1 MSQSQSLPFPNIW
14 SRTCRRLTTRVFTHK
29 DVASTNGVI
38 ESQYSVLYGSVA
50 IIFLVSG
57 LQLSPQKL
65 RQNLTNWRLH
75 ILTQGISFVVIPVI
89 WLGERRIFP
98 PANGP
103 HLRGPG

>member
-1 MSQSQSLPFPNIW
+1 MCSH
-14 SRTCRRLTTRVFTHK
+14 TYE
-29 DVASTNGVI
+29 DVAATNGVI

-89 WLGERRIFP
+89 WLGKRRISHAEAP
-98 PANGP
+98 
-103 HLRGPG
+103 LLDD